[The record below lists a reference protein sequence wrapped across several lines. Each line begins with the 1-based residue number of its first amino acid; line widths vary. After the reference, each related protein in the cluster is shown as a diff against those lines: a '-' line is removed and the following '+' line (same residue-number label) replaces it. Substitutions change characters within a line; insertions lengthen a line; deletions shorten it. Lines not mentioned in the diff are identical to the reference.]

1 MEPAS
6 HVPHSLAPGVQTVCH
21 LSWLKVS
28 VALRYVRTFR
38 GHRRRGGR
46 SGSTFHDSW
55 LGRHVSARPGGSI
68 EQDPVIDRRMFIAGT
83 SAVLL
88 AVPLAAEAQ
97 RLLLYEGR
105 VQWIAGSTLILATDD
120 GWSIRVDLTR
130 VPQSD
135 YSGLGPRDRIIVSG
149 ALSQDG
155 KNVLGLSIER
165 VRSDY
170 QSP

>member
-1 MEPAS
+1 MERRKFMGLMA
-6 HVPHSLAPGVQTVCH
+6 G
-21 LSWLKVS
+21 
-28 VALRYVRTFR
+28 AL
-38 GHRRRGGR
+38 
-46 SGSTFHDSW
+46 
-55 LGRHVSARPGGSI
+55 LGA
-68 EQDPVIDRRMFIAGT
+68 
-83 SAVLL
+83 
-88 AVPLAAEAQ
+88 PLAAEAQ

-149 ALSQDG
+149 TLSQDG
-155 KNVLGLSIER
+155 NYVLGLSIER
-165 VRSDY
+165 GRLNY

>member
-1 MEPAS
+1 ME
-6 HVPHSLAPGVQTVCH
+6 
-21 LSWLKVS
+21 
-28 VALRYVRTFR
+28 
-38 GHRRRGGR
+38 RRRFMG
-46 SGSTFHDSW
+46 
-55 LGRHVSARPGGSI
+55 L
-68 EQDPVIDRRMFIAGT
+68 IAG
-83 SAVLL
+83 ALL
-88 AVPLAAEAQ
+88 AAPLTAEAQ

-149 ALSQDG
+149 TLSQDG
-155 KNVLGLSIER
+155 NYMLGQSIER
-165 VRSDY
+165 VRWNY

>member
-1 MEPAS
+1 ME
-6 HVPHSLAPGVQTVCH
+6 
-21 LSWLKVS
+21 
-28 VALRYVRTFR
+28 
-38 GHRRRGGR
+38 RRRFMG
-46 SGSTFHDSW
+46 
-55 LGRHVSARPGGSI
+55 L
-68 EQDPVIDRRMFIAGT
+68 MAG
-83 SAVLL
+83 ALL
-88 AVPLAAEAQ
+88 AAPLTAEAQ

-149 ALSQDG
+149 TLSQDG
-155 KNVLGLSIER
+155 NYMLGQSIER
-165 VRSDY
+165 VRWNY